1 MKKHILSA
9 VILLMILLLVSGC
22 EFVDRP
28 PIADAGSSIN
38 GYLNEA
44 VTLQGS
50 SSEDPDGREIT
61 AQWSFVLK
69 PDASQLSDSS
79 ITSQGDL
86 DASFIPD
93 AVGLYVVLLQISDG
107 RSWDEAVVTVQ
118 ITIRPE
124 APGVPENLTCFN
136 HGDRSI
142 ALSWDP
148 VAGAERYEIFR
159 DTEPAGSYS
168 TKVYDNKNTVAVDTS
183 LTPETTYYY
192 RIRAVNTYGEGAYS
206 AVASGSTVAV
216 ILRLPEVPID
226 PDIGIQTSSSLT
238 LLWDAP
244 SYAEWYRAYRSTLA
258 EGPFTLKVYE
268 GASRTFVDPGLSAG
282 TRYYYRITAGNLAG
296 EGDPTAIISELT
308 KPDPPDNLEI
318 SSPTASSLILSWD
331 AAFGASSYTVY
342 RALSASGSYS
352 SLGATAGTTFTD
364 TTCSSGTTYYYKIKS
379 ENSSGLSIYSDIVSG
394 LTIPGVPNKP
404 EVGAAAASSL
414 QLEWDYVRGSSSYI
428 LSTASS
434 ADFSDESIIYS
445 GSAEE
450 YTHSGLSGGTAYY
463 YRLKAQNSSGT
474 GAVSEV
480 LAALTRPQTPDPLTQ
495 VGASANSIT
504 IGWDG
509 VTGADR
515 YYLYR
520 DSSATGT
527 FTTQVYSG
535 SAVGHTDTGRTA
547 GTAYYYK
554 IKAENDSGF
563 SPLSGAFTMWTQAL
577 PPLIPVLA
585 GKGADFVN
593 LSWSSQIGA
602 DSYVIYRST
611 AESGPFT
618 ATGNTAGTVFSDTGL
633 LSGATYYY
641 RVSSVNTA
649 GEGNTSAVLAVT
661 LD

>member
-1 MKKHILSA
+1 MKAHHAPSWILFECRYP
-9 VILLMILLLVSGC
+9 LLLPDYRESG
-22 EFVDRP
+22 R
-28 PIADAGSSIN
+28 
-38 GYLNEA
+38 
-44 VTLQGS
+44 
-50 SSEDPDGREIT
+50 
-61 AQWSFVLK
+61 
-69 PDASQLSDSS
+69 
-79 ITSQGDL
+79 
-86 DASFIPD
+86 
-93 AVGLYVVLLQISDG
+93 
-107 RSWDEAVVTVQ
+107 
-118 ITIRPE
+118 
-124 APGVPENLTCFN
+124 
-136 HGDRSI
+136 
-142 ALSWDP
+142 
-148 VAGAERYEIFR
+148 
-159 DTEPAGSYS
+159 
-168 TKVYDNKNTVAVDTS
+168 
-183 LTPETTYYY
+183 
-192 RIRAVNTYGEGAYS
+192 
-206 AVASGSTVAV
+206 
-216 ILRLPEVPID
+216 
-226 PDIGIQTSSSLT
+226 
-238 LLWDAP
+238 
-244 SYAEWYRAYRSTLA
+244 
-258 EGPFTLKVYE
+258 
-268 GASRTFVDPGLSAG
+268 
-282 TRYYYRITAGNLAG
+282 
-296 EGDPTAIISELT
+296 EGDPTAVISEIT
-308 KPDPPDNLEI
+308 KPDSPDNLEI
-318 SSPTASSLILSWD
+318 SSPTASSLTLSWD

-352 SLGATAGTTFTD
+352 SLGEIAGTTFTD
-364 TTCSSGTTYYYKIKS
+364 TTCSSGTTYHYKIKS

-414 QLEWDYVRGSSSYI
+414 QLEWDYVQGSSSYI

-450 YTHSGLSGGTAYY
+450 YTHSGLSGGTSYY

-474 GAVSEV
+474 GAVSEA
-480 LAALTRPQTPDPLTQ
+480 LSALTRPQTPDPLTQ
-495 VGASANSIT
+495 EGASANSIT
-504 IGWDG
+504 IGWDE
-509 VTGADR
+509 VTGAER

-520 DSSATGT
+520 DASATGT

-611 AESGPFT
+611 TESGPFT
-618 ATGNTAGTVFSDTGL
+618 AAGNTAGTVFSDTGL

-641 RVSSVNTA
+641 KVSSVNNA